1 MTKRKVIVVGAG
13 FGGMAAA
20 GLLAKDGFEVTVLEK
35 NSQVGGRAQVW
46 RKDGFVFD
54 MGPSWYLM
62 PEVFE
67 RFFSHFGRR
76 PEDLYRLKRLDP
88 HYRVF
93 FGSGKSIDLRADL
106 EANKALFESAEKG
119 GGKGL
124 GRYLE
129 SAAYQYKVAMD
140 QFIYKEY
147 RTIFD
152 FMNRKLLFEG
162 TKLHIFE
169 SLDRYAKRFI
179 KDPAMRKVLEYNIVF
194 LGGTPN
200 DSPALYALMSH
211 VDFNLGVWYPMGGFG
226 EMALGFKRVAE
237 EAGAKFVLSSPVE
250 KVIVE
255 DGEAKGVMAK
265 GRRYDADRVIV
276 NADYAWAE
284 MNLLDRPDR
293 SYQEKYWRKK
303 AIAPS
308 CLLFYIGLDRRLKE
322 LQHHNLYFSPEW
334 ERHFDSIFKDPGW
347 PDDPSY
353 YVSCP
358 SISDPSVA
366 PEGCE
371 NLFFLVPVASGLT
384 DDRNV
389 REMYYHKILSHLEML
404 TGERIKEHVVVKRIF
419 AHSDFTSEYNAYE
432 GTALG
437 LAHTMMQTAVFRP
450 SHYSKKVKNLYYTGH
465 YTHPGIGIPMVVI
478 SSEILAKEIAGE

>member
-1 MTKRKVIVVGAG
+1 MGENVIIVGAG

-20 GLLAKDGFEVTVLEK
+20 GLLARKGFEVTVLEK

-67 RFFSHFGRR
+67 RFFGHFGKRT
-76 PEDLYRLKRLDP
+76 EDLLELKRLDP

-93 FGSGKSIDLRADL
+93 FGSGKKVDLMADL
-106 EANKALFESAEKG
+106 KRNLEIFEEAEKG
-119 GGKGL
+119 GSDGL
-124 GRYLE
+124 SSYLE
-129 SAAYQYKVAMD
+129 SAEYQYKVAME

-147 RTIFD
+147 RTLFD
-152 FMNRKLLFEG
+152 FMNRRLMFEG

-179 KDPAMRKVLEYNIVF
+179 KDPDMRKVLEYNIVF

-226 EMALGFKRVAE
+226 ELANAFRKVAE
-237 EAGAKFVLSSPVE
+237 GAGVRFIMDSPVDSIE
-250 KVIVE
+250 VE
-255 DGEAKGVMAK
+255 NGAVKGVVAN
-265 GRRYDADRVIV
+265 GTRYDADKVIV

-284 MNLLDRPDR
+284 MNLLEERYR
-293 SYQEKYWRKK
+293 SYKQKYWDRK

-308 CLLFYIGLDRRLKE
+308 CLLFYIGLDKRIGGL
-322 LQHHNLYFSPEW
+322 LHHNLYLSSNW
-334 ERHFDSIFKDPGW
+334 DAHFDTIFKRPTW
-347 PDDPSY
+347 PEDPSY

-358 SISDPSVA
+358 SRTDPTVA
-366 PEGCE
+366 PEGKE
-371 NLFFLVPVASGLT
+371 NLFFLVPVAPGLK
-384 DDRNV
+384 DDEQV
-389 REMYYHKILSHLEML
+389 RERYYDKILSHLERL
-404 TGERIKEHVVVKRIF
+404 TGESIREHVIVKRIF
-419 AHSDFTSEYNAYE
+419 AHSDFGSEYNAFK

-437 LAHTMMQTAVFRP
+437 LAHTLMQTAVFRP
-450 SHYSKKVKNLYYTGH
+450 SHYSKKVKGLYYTGH
-465 YTHPGIGIPMVVI
+465 YTHPGIGVPMVVI
-478 SSEILAKEIAGE
+478 SSEILAEEIKTT

>member
-1 MTKRKVIVVGAG
+1 MAGKEVVVIGAG

-20 GLLAKDGFEVTVLEK
+20 GLLARKGFDVTVLEK
-35 NSQVGGRAQVW
+35 NSQPGGRGQVW
-46 RKDGFVFD
+46 KKDGFLYD

-67 RFFSHFGRR
+67 RFFSHFGRK
-76 PEDLYRLKRLDP
+76 PEELYTLQRLDP

-93 FGSGKSIDLRADL
+93 FGSGKKMDVLSDLKD
-106 EANKALFESAEKG
+106 NYKLFESMEKG
-119 GGKGL
+119 GSDGL
-124 GRYLE
+124 KRYLE
-129 SAAYQYKVAMD
+129 SASYQYKVAME

-152 FMNRKLLFEG
+152 FMNRKLVFEG

-179 KDPAMRKVLEYNIVF
+179 KDKDLRKILEYNIVF

-226 EMALGFKRVAE
+226 ELARAFMNVAKD
-237 EAGAKFVLSSPVE
+237 AGVKFVFDAPAERILVE
-250 KVIVE
+250 NGK
-255 DGEAKGVMAK
+255 ASGVRAK
-265 GRRYDADRVIV
+265 GRNYRADSVVV

-284 MNLLDRPDR
+284 MNLLDENSRTYNER
-293 SYQEKYWRKK
+293 YWKKK

-308 CLLFYIGLDRRLKE
+308 CLLMYIGLDKRMEGLN
-322 LQHHNLYFSPEW
+322 HHNLFLSSNWDE
-334 ERHFDSIFKDPGW
+334 HFDTIFKRPRW

-353 YVSCP
+353 YVCCP
-358 SISDPSVA
+358 SKTDPSVA

-371 NLFFLVPVASGLT
+371 NLFFLVPVAPGLA
-384 DDRNV
+384 DDEQIRDK
-389 REMYYHKILSHLEML
+389 YYDKILTHLEKL
-404 TGERIKEHVVVKRIF
+404 TGERIREHVIVKRIF
-419 AHSDFTSEYNAYE
+419 AHSDFTSEYNAYK

-437 LAHTMMQTAVFRP
+437 LAHTLMQTAVFRP
-450 SHYSKKVKNLYYTGH
+450 SHYSKKVKGLYYTGH
-465 YTHPGIGIPMVVI
+465 YTHPGIGVPMVVI
-478 SSEILAKEIAGE
+478 SSEILAEEIAKG